1 VCEKSEH
8 VGVNAVSV
16 WSCSFL
22 RCFFCMARMV
32 WCLWRYICWGLV
44 QRERLG
50 VFIVWYVNL
59 CGIFSWL
66 IVGMGWDAYTFR

>member
-1 VCEKSEH
+1 MLFFVWFGRSGGC
-8 VGVNAVSV
+8 GVI
-16 WSCSFL
+16 
-22 RCFFCMARMV
+22 
-32 WCLWRYICWGLV
+32 YIGRFV
-44 QRERLG
+44 KRERLG